1 MLAHV
6 LEEIFLR
13 PPGEKRH
20 RHPAHLPLVI
30 GREHRGLM
38 ARFLPL
44 PHFPQPKTVAQTNA
58 SFGQFQLHL
67 LPMDQ
72 TNFAAGLNSWTA
84 PRLFRKLVIGDDR
97 DAALPLLREELRRI
111 ARPVEDHGETGQPRI
126 GRQRSAQ
133 GWPGTSA
140 NNRGTICSSKTLS
153 NPGSAACVT
162 AKNGW
167 PSMAL
172 TQ

>member
-1 MLAHV
+1 MSR

-67 LPMDQ
+67 LPMAPGVCRWHFPQIIVLGFWFSDGV
-72 TNFAAGLNSWTA
+72 FAPESAILAGA
-84 PRLFRKLVIGDDR
+84 PFLDEPF
-97 DAALPLLREELRRI
+97 
-111 ARPVEDHGETGQPRI
+111 
-126 GRQRSAQ
+126 
-133 GWPGTSA
+133 
-140 NNRGTICSSKTLS
+140 
-153 NPGSAACVT
+153 GSE
-162 AKNGW
+162 
-167 PSMAL
+167 
-172 TQ
+172 